1 MDCPEHER
9 LEGILIQKRTSV
21 GSLAPTVHTVEF
33 QKSLVEESRALKDL
47 KDHDVE
53 HGCQR

>member
-9 LEGILIQKRTSV
+9 LAGILIQKRAVVAKLT
-21 GSLAPTVHTVEF
+21 PMVHTEAF
-33 QKSLVEESRALKDL
+33 QKSFIEQSRALGEL
-47 KDHDVE
+47 EEHDTE

>member
-9 LEGILIQKRTSV
+9 LAGILIQKRASV
-21 GSLAPTVHTVEF
+21 GRLAPTVHTEQF
-33 QKSLVEESRALKDL
+33 QKSLIEESRALEDL
-47 KDHDVE
+47 KDHDTE

>member
-9 LEGILIQKRTSV
+9 LEEILTEKRASV
-21 GSLAPTVHTVEF
+21 GRLAPTVHTVEF

-47 KDHDVE
+47 KDHDVA

>member
-9 LEGILIQKRTSV
+9 LDGILTQKRASV
-21 GSLAPTVHTVEF
+21 AKLTPALHTEAF
-33 QKSLVEESRALKDL
+33 QKSLIEESRALADL
-47 KDHDVE
+47 KAHDAE